1 MYTDQKID
9 LPFSSCSI
17 LEAMDYEIIIVDSKG
32 TIIFCNQAACN
43 IIKNQKDEIIGKS
56 ISTIIPINIPDLST
70 MNSDICMKY
79 EINIDDQSFIVNL
92 SPIYESTEVVGLL
105 ITFQNVTN
113 YKASVDD
120 LIQKLEK
127 YENALNL
134 LSECILGVDELGN
147 VNFISRSYAQLL
159 GIEDPNSVIG
169 KHCTEVVKNTRLHIV
184 IQTGQAEIGHIH
196 RIGNKDVIATR
207 IPILKEGKVIGAI
220 GKIVFHDVHELKVLA
235 NRINKMESKIEY
247 YQKELRRIQGAKYSF
262 QNIVGESKKI
272 KEVKNN
278 AIKVAKSRSTVLIR
292 GETGTGKELLA
303 HAIHLAS
310 PRSEGPFIRLNC
322 AAIPRELL
330 EAELFGYEEGAFTGA
345 KKGGRPGKFELA
357 NNGTL
362 FLDEIGDMPL
372 EMQAKLLRVLQE
384 KEFERVGGTKVSQID
399 VRIIAATNKDLWE
412 MTRQGKFREDLFYRL
427 NVFMLEIPP
436 LRERKEDIIPI
447 TKFLINK
454 LNTELGRNVTNIDN
468 NVWSIFMEYDWPGNI
483 RELENILERSINVV
497 EGSTIHVHHL
507 PVYLR
512 KRFEN
517 KQDDEPLF
525 SLQMEIEK
533 AEKNAIIKALEK
545 ASGNIQEAANLLGIH
560 RSSLYRKIEKYN
572 IQIV

>member
-1 MYTDQKID
+1 
-9 LPFSSCSI
+9 
-17 LEAMDYEIIIVDSKG
+17 
-32 TIIFCNQAACN
+32 
-43 IIKNQKDEIIGKS
+43 
-56 ISTIIPINIPDLST
+56 
-70 MNSDICMKY
+70 
-79 EINIDDQSFIVNL
+79 
-92 SPIYESTEVVGLL
+92 
-105 ITFQNVTN
+105 
-113 YKASVDD
+113 
-120 LIQKLEK
+120 
-127 YENALNL
+127 
-134 LSECILGVDELGN
+134 
-147 VNFISRSYAQLL
+147 
-159 GIEDPNSVIG
+159 
-169 KHCTEVVKNTRLHIV
+169 
-184 IQTGQAEIGHIH
+184 
-196 RIGNKDVIATR
+196 
-207 IPILKEGKVIGAI
+207 
-220 GKIVFHDVHELKVLA
+220 
-235 NRINKMESKIEY
+235 
-247 YQKELRRIQGAKYSF
+247 
-262 QNIVGESKKI
+262 
-272 KEVKNN
+272 
-278 AIKVAKSRSTVLIR
+278 
-292 GETGTGKELLA
+292 
-303 HAIHLAS
+303 
-310 PRSEGPFIRLNC
+310 
-322 AAIPRELL
+322 
-330 EAELFGYEEGAFTGA
+330 
-345 KKGGRPGKFELA
+345 
-357 NNGTL
+357 
-362 FLDEIGDMPL
+362 
-372 EMQAKLLRVLQE
+372 LLRVLQE

-454 LNTELGRNVTNIDN
+454 LNTELGRNVTTIDN

-533 AEKNAIIKALEK
+533 AEKNAIIKALDK